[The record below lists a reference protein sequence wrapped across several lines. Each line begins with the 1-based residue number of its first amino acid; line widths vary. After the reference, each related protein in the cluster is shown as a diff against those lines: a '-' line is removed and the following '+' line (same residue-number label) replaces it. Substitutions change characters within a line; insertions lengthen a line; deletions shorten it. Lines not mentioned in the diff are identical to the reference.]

1 MNIENGI
8 AMALGGSPNISP
20 NNNQP
25 TTNGGGV
32 GLVGGPQGLPP
43 PLDDGRKMARP
54 IGSERASWKFNYGSS
69 GGMGGMENDPSAL
82 AAAAAA
88 AAAAV
93 GTGPGGHWMLEKN
106 LAAMGGGGGAS
117 GGAGG
122 GPQQW
127 MGPPPRHYM
136 DDVHLADHFQTLQM
150 EYHNTLGGTG
160 TGAGPNQPNMNF
172 MQSLQYQFMPGGPND
187 MNVNDGSLQQPWDHE
202 KHGWS
207 TKWSGH

>member
-1 MNIENGI
+1 MNMENGL

-25 TTNGGGV
+25 TTNGGG
-32 GLVGGPQGLPP
+32 LVGGPPGGGLPP
-43 PLDDGRKMARP
+43 PPDDGRKMARA

-69 GGMGGMENDPSAL
+69 GGIGGMDNDAL

-88 AAAAV
+88 AAVAS
-93 GTGPGGHWMLEKN
+93 GTGHWMVDKN
-106 LAAMGGGGGAS
+106 LAAMAGGGT
-117 GGAGG
+117 GG

-127 MGPPPRHYM
+127 MGPPPRHFM
-136 DDVHLADHFQTLQM
+136 EDLHLADHFPM
-150 EYHNTLGGTG
+150 EYHNPLGGSG
-160 TGAGPNQPNMNF
+160 GGNGPNQPNMNF

-187 MNVNDGSLQQPWDHE
+187 MGVNDGPLQQPWEHE
-202 KHGWS
+202 KHGWP